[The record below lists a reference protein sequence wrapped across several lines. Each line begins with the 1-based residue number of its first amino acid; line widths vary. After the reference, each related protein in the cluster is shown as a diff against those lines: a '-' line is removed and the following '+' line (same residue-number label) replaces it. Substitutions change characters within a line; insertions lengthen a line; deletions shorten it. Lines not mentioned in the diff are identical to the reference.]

1 MFNFET
7 ALTRRA
13 GEDCARTEI
22 EQNVTRQTMVRRNEN
37 PQSHI
42 LNGAADSAQNAW
54 NTAMA
59 QMKGSMDRQTFS
71 TLLGNAELL
80 ACEDG
85 VYTVGM
91 TNGFTRDWA
100 EQRLSGTIEKIL
112 SAMADTPQKVTFVVS
127 GNWQPSNTASQT
139 VKAEASHEMPEAAQ
153 EPEPA
158 PKASVQAKPRTDSI
172 LARFTFDSFVV
183 SNNNNLAAAA
193 ARAVAVN
200 PGTAYN
206 PLFIYG
212 GVGMGKTHLLHAI
225 GNHLN
230 NSGLKVVFASSEEF
244 TSDFIRSIQN
254 RDDETFREKYRSADV
269 LLIDDIQ
276 FIIGKES
283 TQEAFFHTFNKL
295 YEMNKQIVI
304 TSDRAPKAM
313 ATLDERMRSRFEWG
327 LTVDIQP
334 ADLETRIAILSAK
347 AQRAGKQVPMDV
359 LEQIARQVTS
369 NIRELEGALNRVLA
383 VSDLCGHSLD
393 KELVRMSLTDMS
405 SPKHTTSADEII
417 ESVSDVFGVPVEK
430 VMSRDRTKD
439 VALTRQVI
447 MYLMREEA
455 NASLPAIGQAM
466 GGRDHTTVI
475 HACEKVAQLLQT
487 DNQFRTRVFRAKDMI
502 FG

>member
-1 MFNFET
+1 
-7 ALTRRA
+7 
-13 GEDCARTEI
+13 
-22 EQNVTRQTMVRRNEN
+22 MVRRNEN
-37 PQSHI
+37 PKTLI
-42 LNGAADSAQNAW
+42 LNGVADSAQTAW
-54 NTAMA
+54 KTAMT

-91 TNGFTRDWA
+91 ANGFTRDWA
-100 EQRLSGTIEKIL
+100 EQRLCAAIEKIL
-112 SAMADTPQKVTFVVS
+112 TAMAGTPQKVTFVVS
-127 GNWQPSNTASQT
+127 QNWTASHPQ
-139 VKAEASHEMPEAAQ
+139 KEMQQKAAEAEAPQ
-153 EPEPA
+153 PA
-158 PKASVQAKPRTDSI
+158 VQPAVPAKTAAPVRMSSENI
-172 LARFTFDSFVV
+172 LSRFTFDSFVV
-183 SNNNNLAAAA
+183 SNNNNLACAA
-193 ARAVAVN
+193 ARAVAET

-225 GNHLN
+225 GNRLN
-230 NSGLKVVFASSEEF
+230 GSGLNVVFASSEEF

-383 VSDLCGHSLD
+383 VSDLCGHTLD
-393 KELVRMSLTDMS
+393 RELVRMSLTDMS

-430 VMSRDRTKD
+430 VMSRDRTRD

-455 NASLPAIGQAM
+455 NVSLPQIGLAM

-475 HACEKVAQLLQT
+475 HACEKVASLLKT
-487 DNQFRTRVFRAKDMI
+487 DNSFRTQVFRAKDMI

>member
-1 MFNFET
+1 
-7 ALTRRA
+7 
-13 GEDCARTEI
+13 
-22 EQNVTRQTMVRRNEN
+22 MVRRNEN
-37 PQSHI
+37 PKTLI
-42 LNGAADSAQNAW
+42 LNGVADSAQTAW
-54 NTAMA
+54 KTAMT
-59 QMKGSMDRQTFS
+59 QMKGSMDKQTFS

-91 TNGFTRDWA
+91 ANGFTRDWA
-100 EQRLSGTIEKIL
+100 EQRLSAAIEKIL
-112 SAMADTPQKVTFVVS
+112 TAMADTPQKVTFVVS
-127 GNWQPSNTASQT
+127 QNWTASHPQKEMLQ
-139 VKAEASHEMPEAAQ
+139 KAAETEVTQSAAQ
-153 EPEPA
+153 PA
-158 PKASVQAKPRTDSI
+158 VPAKTAAPVRMSSENI
-172 LARFTFDSFVV
+172 LSRFTFDNFVV
-183 SNNNNLAAAA
+183 SNNNNLACAA
-193 ARAVAVN
+193 ARAVAET

-225 GNHLN
+225 GNRLN
-230 NSGLKVVFASSEEF
+230 GSGLNVVFASSEEF

-383 VSDLCGHSLD
+383 VSDLCGHTLD
-393 KELVRMSLTDMS
+393 RELVRMSLTDMS
-405 SPKHTTSADEII
+405 SPKHSTSADEII

-430 VMSRDRTKD
+430 VMSRDRTRD

-455 NASLPAIGQAM
+455 NVSLPQIGLAM

-475 HACEKVAQLLQT
+475 HACEKVASLLKT
-487 DNQFRTRVFRAKDMI
+487 DNSFRTQVFRAKDMI

>member
-1 MFNFET
+1 M
-7 ALTRRA
+7 
-13 GEDCARTEI
+13 TE
-22 EQNVTRQTMVRRNEN
+22 QTMVRRNEN
-37 PQSHI
+37 PQPHI
-42 LNGAADSAQNAW
+42 LNGAAASAQNTWKA
-54 NTAMA
+54 AMA

-91 TNGFTRDWA
+91 ANGFTCDWA

-112 SAMADTPQKVTFVVS
+112 SAISDSPQKVTFVVAA
-127 GNWQPSNTASQT
+127 NWQPVRTEREPAEEALQAAAPQQTA
-139 VKAEASHEMPEAAQ
+139 EPAA
-153 EPEPA
+153 A
-158 PKASVQAKPRTDSI
+158 PKASARPRSDSI

-193 ARAVAVN
+193 ARAVAET

-225 GNHLN
+225 GNRLN
-230 NSGLKVVFASSEEF
+230 GSGLNVVFASSEEF

-347 AQRAGKQVPMDV
+347 AKQAGKQVPMEV

-393 KELVRMSLTDMS
+393 RELVRMSLTDMS
-405 SPKHTTSADEII
+405 SPKHTTSTDEII
-417 ESVSDVFGVPVEK
+417 ESVSGVFGVPVEK
-430 VMSRDRTKD
+430 IMSRDRTKD

-455 NASLPAIGQAM
+455 NASLPQIGQAM

-487 DNQFRTRVFRAKDMI
+487 DNQFRSRVFRAKDMI
-502 FG
+502 FN

>member
-1 MFNFET
+1 
-7 ALTRRA
+7 
-13 GEDCARTEI
+13 
-22 EQNVTRQTMVRRNEN
+22 MVRRNEN
-37 PQSHI
+37 PKTLI
-42 LNGAADSAQNAW
+42 LNGVADSARTAW
-54 NTAMA
+54 KTAMT
-59 QMKGSMDRQTFS
+59 QMKGSMDKQTFS

-91 TNGFTRDWA
+91 ANGFTRDWA
-100 EQRLSGTIEKIL
+100 EQRLSAAIEKIL
-112 SAMADTPQKVTFVVS
+112 TAMAGTPQKVTFVVS
-127 GNWQPSNTASQT
+127 QNWTASHPQ
-139 VKAEASHEMPEAAQ
+139 KEMPQKAAEAEAPQPAAQ
-153 EPEPA
+153 PA
-158 PKASVQAKPRTDSI
+158 VPAKSAAPVRMSSENI
-172 LARFTFDSFVV
+172 LSRFTFDSFVV
-183 SNNNNLAAAA
+183 SNNNNLACAA
-193 ARAVAVN
+193 ARAVAET

-225 GNHLN
+225 GNRLN
-230 NSGLKVVFASSEEF
+230 GSGLNVVFASSEEF

-383 VSDLCGHSLD
+383 VSDLCGHTLD
-393 KELVRMSLTDMS
+393 RELVRMSLTDMS
-405 SPKHTTSADEII
+405 SPKHNTSADEII

-430 VMSRDRTKD
+430 VMSRDRTRD

-455 NASLPAIGQAM
+455 NVSLPQIGLAM

-475 HACEKVAQLLQT
+475 HACEKVASLLKT
-487 DNQFRTRVFRAKDMI
+487 DNSFRTQVFRAKDMI

>member
-1 MFNFET
+1 
-7 ALTRRA
+7 
-13 GEDCARTEI
+13 
-22 EQNVTRQTMVRRNEN
+22 MVRRNEN
-37 PQSHI
+37 PQPHI
-42 LNGAADSAQNAW
+42 LNGAAASAQNAW
-54 NTAMA
+54 KAAMA

-91 TNGFTRDWA
+91 ANGFTRDWA

-112 SAMADTPQKVTFVVS
+112 SAISDSPQKVTFVVAA
-127 GNWQPSNTASQT
+127 NWQPVRTEREPAEEAMQAAAPQQTA
-139 VKAEASHEMPEAAQ
+139 EPAA
-153 EPEPA
+153 A
-158 PKASVQAKPRTDSI
+158 PKAAARPRSDSI

-193 ARAVAVN
+193 ARAVAET

-225 GNHLN
+225 GNRLN
-230 NSGLKVVFASSEEF
+230 GSGLNVVFASSEEF

-347 AQRAGKQVPMDV
+347 AKQAGKQVPMEV

-393 KELVRMSLTDMS
+393 RELVRMSLTDMS
-405 SPKHTTSADEII
+405 SPKHTTSTDEII
-417 ESVSDVFGVPVEK
+417 ESVSGVFGVPVEK
-430 VMSRDRTKD
+430 IMSRDRTKD

-455 NASLPAIGQAM
+455 NASLPQIGQAM

-487 DNQFRTRVFRAKDMI
+487 DNQFRSRVFRAKDMI
-502 FG
+502 FN

>member
-1 MFNFET
+1 M
-7 ALTRRA
+7 
-13 GEDCARTEI
+13 TE
-22 EQNVTRQTMVRRNEN
+22 QTMVRRNEIQ
-37 PQSHI
+37 QSHI
-42 LNGAADSAQNAW
+42 LNGAAASAQNAW
-54 NTAMA
+54 KAAMA

-91 TNGFTRDWA
+91 ANGFTRDWA

-112 SAMADTPQKVTFVVS
+112 SAMSDTPQKVTFVVAA
-127 GNWQPSNTASQT
+127 NWQPARMERES
-139 VKAEASHEMPEAAQ
+139 AEEALQ
-153 EPEPA
+153 ETTMEQKTEPA
-158 PKASVQAKPRTDSI
+158 PAAKPVAKPRPESI
-172 LARFTFDSFVV
+172 LSRFTFDSFVV

-193 ARAVAVN
+193 ARAVAET

-230 NSGLKVVFASSEEF
+230 GSGLNVVFASSEEF

-347 AQRAGKQVPMDV
+347 AQRAGKQVPMEV

-405 SPKHTTSADEII
+405 SPKHTTSANEII
-417 ESVSDVFGVPVEK
+417 ESVSGVFGVPVEK
-430 VMSRDRTKD
+430 IMSRDRTKD

-455 NASLPAIGQAM
+455 NASLPQIGQAM

-475 HACEKVAQLLQT
+475 HACEKVSHLLKT
-487 DNQFRTRVFRAKDMI
+487 DNQFRSQVFRAKDMI

>member
-1 MFNFET
+1 MKKI
-7 ALTRRA
+7 L
-13 GEDCARTEI
+13 
-22 EQNVTRQTMVRRNEN
+22 TMVKRNMTHT
-37 PQSHI
+37 STI
-42 LNGAADSAQNAW
+42 LTGAAASAQKTWNA
-54 NTAMA
+54 AMA

-80 ACEDG
+80 AWENG
-85 VYTVGM
+85 VFTVGVP
-91 TNGFTRDWA
+91 NGFTRDWA
-100 EQRLSGTIEKIL
+100 DKRLRETIEKIL
-112 SAMADTPQKVTFVVS
+112 SGMNDTPQQVDFVVT
-127 GNWQPSNTASQT
+127 GTWQALRTERETAEEVQET
-139 VKAEASHEMPEAAQ
+139 PVPRPAAEMP
-153 EPEPA
+153 
-158 PKASVQAKPRTDSI
+158 ASAVRNYSDNI
-172 LARFTFDSFVV
+172 LARFTFENFVV
-183 SNNNNLAAAA
+183 SNNNNLASAA
-193 ARAVAVN
+193 ARAVAET

-225 GNHLN
+225 GNRLRG
-230 NSGLKVVFASSEEF
+230 SDKKVVFVSSEEF
-244 TSDFIRSIQN
+244 TNDFIRSIQN
-254 RDDETFREKYRSADV
+254 RDDETFREKYRTADV

-347 AQRAGKQVPMDV
+347 ASRAGKQVPMDV

-393 KELVRMSLTDMS
+393 RELVRMSLTDMT
-405 SPKHTTSADEII
+405 SPKHSTSADEII
-417 ESVSDVFGVPVEK
+417 QSVSGVFGVPVEK
-430 VMSRDRTKD
+430 VMSRDRTRE

-455 NASLPAIGQAM
+455 NVSLPQIGLAM

-475 HACEKVAQLLQT
+475 HACEKVSSLLQT
-487 DNQFRTRVFRAKDMI
+487 DNQFRSQVFRAKDMI

>member
-1 MFNFET
+1 
-7 ALTRRA
+7 
-13 GEDCARTEI
+13 
-22 EQNVTRQTMVRRNEN
+22 
-37 PQSHI
+37 
-42 LNGAADSAQNAW
+42 
-54 NTAMA
+54 MA
-59 QMKGSMDRQTFS
+59 QMKGSMDRQTFN

-91 TNGFTRDWA
+91 ANGFTRDWA
-100 EQRLSGTIEKIL
+100 EQRLSAAIEKIL
-112 SAMADTPQKVTFVVS
+112 SAMTGTPQKVTFVVS
-127 GNWQPSNTASQT
+127 GTWQPARTSNEGVEEPS
-139 VKAEASHEMPEAAQ
+139 KPEASAETKPVITSS
-153 EPEPA
+153 P
-158 PKASVQAKPRTDSI
+158 AKPLTESI

-193 ARAVAVN
+193 ARAVAAT
-200 PGTAYN
+200 PGAAYN

-225 GNHLN
+225 GNQLKG
-230 NSGLKVVFASSEEF
+230 SGMNVVFASSEEF
-244 TSDFIRSIQN
+244 TNDFIRSIQN
-254 RDDETFREKYRSADV
+254 RDDEAFREKYRSADV

-334 ADLETRIAILSAK
+334 ADLETRIAILSTK
-347 AQRAGKQVPMDV
+347 ARQAGRQVPDDV
-359 LEQIARQVTS
+359 IEQIARQVTS
-369 NIRELEGALNRVLA
+369 NVRELEGALNRVLA
-383 VSDLCGHSLD
+383 VSDLCGHELD
-393 KELVRMSLTDMS
+393 RELVRMSLTDMS

-430 VMSRDRTKD
+430 VMSRDRTRD

-455 NASLPAIGQAM
+455 NVSLPQIGLAM
-466 GGRDHTTVI
+466 GGRDHTTVL
-475 HACEKVAQLLQT
+475 HACERVSSLLQT
-487 DNQFRTRVFRAKDMI
+487 DNQFRSRVFRAKDMI

>member
-1 MFNFET
+1 
-7 ALTRRA
+7 
-13 GEDCARTEI
+13 
-22 EQNVTRQTMVRRNEN
+22 MVRRNEN
-37 PQSHI
+37 PKTLI
-42 LNGAADSAQNAW
+42 LNGVADSAQSAW
-54 NTAMA
+54 KTAMT
-59 QMKGSMDRQTFS
+59 QMKGNMDRQTFS

-91 TNGFTRDWA
+91 ANGFTRDWA
-100 EQRLSGTIEKIL
+100 EQRLSAAIEKIL
-112 SAMADTPQKVTFVVS
+112 TAMADAPQKVTFVVTQ
-127 GNWQPSNTASQT
+127 NWIADHPAQE
-139 VKAEASHEMPEAAQ
+139 KAEAAAAPAVPQPAAQ
-153 EPEPA
+153 PA
-158 PKASVQAKPRTDSI
+158 APVKTPAAVRMPNENI
-172 LARFTFDSFVV
+172 LSRFTFDSFVV
-183 SNNNNLAAAA
+183 SNNNNLACAA
-193 ARAVAVN
+193 ARAVAET

-225 GNHLN
+225 GNRLN
-230 NSGLKVVFASSEEF
+230 GSGLNVVFASSEEF

-347 AQRAGKQVPMDV
+347 AQRAGKQVPMEV

-383 VSDLCGHSLD
+383 VSDLCGHTLD
-393 KELVRMSLTDMS
+393 RELVRMSLTDMS
-405 SPKHTTSADEII
+405 SPKHTTSTDEII
-417 ESVSDVFGVPVEK
+417 ESVSGVFGVPVEK
-430 VMSRDRTKD
+430 VMSRDRTRD

-455 NASLPAIGQAM
+455 NVSLPQIGMAM
-466 GGRDHTTVI
+466 GGRDHTTVM
-475 HACEKVAQLLQT
+475 HACEKVASLLQT
-487 DNQFRTRVFRAKDMI
+487 DNSFRSQVFRAKDLI

>member
-1 MFNFET
+1 
-7 ALTRRA
+7 
-13 GEDCARTEI
+13 
-22 EQNVTRQTMVRRNEN
+22 
-37 PQSHI
+37 
-42 LNGAADSAQNAW
+42 
-54 NTAMA
+54 MA
-59 QMKGSMDRQTFS
+59 QMKGSMDRQTFN

-91 TNGFTRDWA
+91 ANGFTRDWA
-100 EQRLSGTIEKIL
+100 EQRLSASIEKIL
-112 SAMADTPQKVTFVVS
+112 SAMTGTPQKVTFVVS
-127 GNWQPSNTASQT
+127 GTWQPARTSNEGVEEPS
-139 VKAEASHEMPEAAQ
+139 KPEASAETKPVITSS
-153 EPEPA
+153 P
-158 PKASVQAKPRTDSI
+158 AKPRTESI

-193 ARAVAVN
+193 ARAVAAT
-200 PGTAYN
+200 PGAAYN

-225 GNHLN
+225 GNQLKG
-230 NSGLKVVFASSEEF
+230 SGMNVVFASSEEF
-244 TSDFIRSIQN
+244 TNDFIRSIQN
-254 RDDETFREKYRSADV
+254 RDDEAFREKYRSADV

-334 ADLETRIAILSAK
+334 ADLETRIAILSTK
-347 AQRAGKQVPMDV
+347 ARQAGRQVPDDV
-359 LEQIARQVTS
+359 IEQIARQVTS
-369 NIRELEGALNRVLA
+369 NVRELEGALNRVLA
-383 VSDLCGHSLD
+383 VSDLCGHELD
-393 KELVRMSLTDMS
+393 RELVRMSLTDMS

-430 VMSRDRTKD
+430 VMSRDRTRD

-455 NASLPAIGQAM
+455 NVSLPQIGLAM
-466 GGRDHTTVI
+466 GGRDHTTVL
-475 HACEKVAQLLQT
+475 HACERVSSLLQT
-487 DNQFRTRVFRAKDMI
+487 DNQFRSRVFRAKDMI

>member
-1 MFNFET
+1 MT
-7 ALTRRA
+7 
-13 GEDCARTEI
+13 
-22 EQNVTRQTMVRRNEN
+22 
-37 PQSHI
+37 
-42 LNGAADSAQNAW
+42 
-54 NTAMA
+54 

-91 TNGFTRDWA
+91 ANGFTRDWA

-112 SAMADTPQKVTFVVS
+112 SAMADEPQKVTFVVAA
-127 GNWQPSNTASQT
+127 NWQPARTERDHVEEAPLAST
-139 VKAEASHEMPEAAQ
+139 VQSRTDAEPASAPAA
-153 EPEPA
+153 PAAPAA
-158 PKASVQAKPRTDSI
+158 PKAAVKRGSESI
-172 LARFTFDSFVV
+172 LSRFTFDSFVV

-193 ARAVAVN
+193 ARAVAET

-230 NSGLKVVFASSEEF
+230 GSGLNVVFASSEEF

-393 KELVRMSLTDMS
+393 RELVRMSLTDMS
-405 SPKHTTSADEII
+405 SPKHNTSANEII
-417 ESVSDVFGVPVEK
+417 ESVSGVFGVPVEK
-430 VMSRDRTKD
+430 IMSRDRTKN

-455 NASLPAIGQAM
+455 NVSLPQIGLAM

-487 DNQFRTRVFRAKDMI
+487 DNQFRSQVFRAKDMI
-502 FG
+502 FN

>member
-1 MFNFET
+1 
-7 ALTRRA
+7 
-13 GEDCARTEI
+13 
-22 EQNVTRQTMVRRNEN
+22 MVRRNET
-37 PQSHI
+37 QTTKI
-42 LNGAADSAQNAW
+42 LTGAAASAQNTWKA
-54 NTAMA
+54 TMA

-80 ACEDG
+80 ACENG
-85 VYTVGM
+85 VYTIGM
-91 TNGFTRDWA
+91 ANGFTRDWA
-100 EQRLSGTIEKIL
+100 EQRLKETIEKIL
-112 SAMADTPQKVTFVVS
+112 SGMQNAPAKVDFVVS
-127 GNWQPSNTASQT
+127 GTWQPSPMERE
-139 VKAEASHEMPEAAQ
+139 KEEEAPSAVT
-153 EPEPA
+153 A
-158 PKASVQAKPRTDSI
+158 PKAAEPPAPVSQKSTDNI
-172 LARFTFDSFVV
+172 LARFTFDNFVV
-183 SNNNNLAAAA
+183 SNNNDLASAA
-193 ARAVAVN
+193 ARAVAEN
-200 PGTAYN
+200 PGKAYN

-225 GNHLN
+225 GNRLKDSDLN
-230 NSGLKVVFASSEEF
+230 VVFTSSEEF

-254 RDDETFREKYRSADV
+254 RDDETFREKYRTADV

-313 ATLDERMRSRFEWG
+313 AALDERMRSRFEWG

-347 AQRAGKQVPMDV
+347 IRQAGRQVPMDV

-383 VSDLCGHSLD
+383 ISDLCGHTLD
-393 KELVRMSLTDMS
+393 RELVRMSLTDMS
-405 SPKHTTSADEII
+405 SPKHSTSADEII
-417 ESVSDVFGVPVEK
+417 ESVSSVFGVPVEK

-455 NASLPAIGQAM
+455 NVSLPQIGLAM

-475 HACEKVAQLLQT
+475 HACEKVSSLLQT
-487 DNQFRTRVFRAKDMI
+487 DNQFRSRVFRAKDMI
-502 FG
+502 FS

>member
-1 MFNFET
+1 M
-7 ALTRRA
+7 RRA
-13 GEDCARTEI
+13 GETCARTEI
-22 EQNVTRQTMVRRNEN
+22 EQNVTIQTMVRRNEN

-54 NTAMA
+54 KAAMA

-91 TNGFTRDWA
+91 SNGFTRDWA

-127 GNWQPSNTASQT
+127 GNWQPSGTAT
-139 VKAEASHEMPEAAQ
+139 KTEKAEASLQMPEAAQ

-158 PKASVQAKPRTDSI
+158 PKAAAAKPHTDSI
-172 LARFTFDSFVV
+172 LARFTFDNFVV

-193 ARAVAVN
+193 ARAVAAN

-225 GNHLN
+225 GNYLN
-230 NSGLKVVFASSEEF
+230 GSGMKVVFASSEEF

-347 AQRAGKQVPMDV
+347 AQRAGKQVSMDV

>member
-1 MFNFET
+1 V
-7 ALTRRA
+7 
-13 GEDCARTEI
+13 TE
-22 EQNVTRQTMVRRNEN
+22 QTMVRRNEIQ
-37 PQSHI
+37 QSHI
-42 LNGAADSAQNAW
+42 LNGAAASAQNAW
-54 NTAMA
+54 KAAMA

-91 TNGFTRDWA
+91 ANGFTRDWA

-112 SAMADTPQKVTFVVS
+112 SAMSDTPQKVTFVVAA
-127 GNWQPSNTASQT
+127 NWQPARMERDSAEDALQT
-139 VKAEASHEMPEAAQ
+139 VTSEQKT
-153 EPEPA
+153 EPA
-158 PKASVQAKPRTDSI
+158 PAAKPVAKPRPESI
-172 LARFTFDSFVV
+172 LSRFTFDSFVV

-193 ARAVAVN
+193 ARAVAET

-230 NSGLKVVFASSEEF
+230 GSGLNVVFASSEEF

-347 AQRAGKQVPMDV
+347 AQRAGKQVPMEV

-405 SPKHTTSADEII
+405 SPKHTTSANEII
-417 ESVSDVFGVPVEK
+417 ESVSGVFGVPVEK
-430 VMSRDRTKD
+430 IMSRDRTKD

-455 NASLPAIGQAM
+455 NASLPQIGQAM

-475 HACEKVAQLLQT
+475 HACEKVSHLLKT
-487 DNQFRTRVFRAKDMI
+487 DNQFRSQVFRAKDMI

>member
-1 MFNFET
+1 
-7 ALTRRA
+7 
-13 GEDCARTEI
+13 
-22 EQNVTRQTMVRRNEN
+22 MVRKKDTSTTN
-37 PQSHI
+37 I
-42 LNGAADSAQNAW
+42 LPGVAASAQKAW
-54 NTAMA
+54 KATIA
-59 QMKGSMDRQTFS
+59 QMKGSMDRQTFN
-71 TLLGNAELL
+71 TLLGSAELL

-100 EQRLSGTIEKIL
+100 EQRLSETIEKVL
-112 SAMADTPQKVTFVVS
+112 SGMADGPQKVAFVVT
-127 GNWQPSNTASQT
+127 GTWQPSRIEKETPAEVSPAGNVPAAAEVSASA
-139 VKAEASHEMPEAAQ
+139 VRPSA
-153 EPEPA
+153 
-158 PKASVQAKPRTDSI
+158 DNI
-172 LARFTFDSFVV
+172 LARFTFDNFVV
-183 SNNNNLAAAA
+183 SNNNNLASAA
-193 ARAVAVN
+193 ARAVSETPN
-200 PGTAYN
+200 GAYN

-225 GNHLN
+225 GNRLKG
-230 NSGLKVVFASSEEF
+230 SELKVVFASSEEF

-254 RDDETFREKYRSADV
+254 RDDETFRMKYRTADV

-304 TSDRAPKAM
+304 TSDRPPKAM

-327 LTVDIQP
+327 LAVDIQP

-347 AQRAGKQVPMDV
+347 VQRSGRQVPMEV

-383 VSDLCGHSLD
+383 VSDLCGHTLD
-393 KELVRMSLTDMS
+393 KELVRMSLADMS
-405 SPKHTTSADEII
+405 TPKHNTSADEII

-455 NASLPAIGQAM
+455 NVSLPQIGLAM

-475 HACEKVAQLLQT
+475 HACEKVSTLLRT
-487 DNQFRTRVFRAKDMI
+487 DNQFRSRVFRAKDMI
-502 FG
+502 FS

>member
-1 MFNFET
+1 MFAPDREN
-7 ALTRRA
+7 
-13 GEDCARTEI
+13 
-22 EQNVTRQTMVRRNEN
+22 EQNVTELTMVKRNEN
-37 PQSHI
+37 PQAHI
-42 LNGAADSAQNAW
+42 LNGVADPARNAW
-54 NTAMA
+54 TTAVA

-80 ACEDG
+80 ACENG
-85 VYTVGM
+85 VFTVGM
-91 TNGFTRDWA
+91 SNGFTRDWA

-112 SAMADTPQKVTFVVS
+112 SAMAEGPQKVTFVVTQ
-127 GNWQPSNTASQT
+127 NWQSSHQEKNTAEETPNLTFQ
-139 VKAEASHEMPEAAQ
+139 KPEAEAAA
-153 EPEPA
+153 PA
-158 PKASVQAKPRTDSI
+158 PAVVRQVWHSNI
-172 LARFTFDSFVV
+172 LARFTFDNFVV
-183 SNNNNLAAAA
+183 SNNNNLACAA
-193 ARAVAVN
+193 ARAVAET

-225 GNHLN
+225 GNRLN
-230 NSGLKVVFASSEEF
+230 GSGMNVVFVSSEEF
-244 TSDFIRSIQN
+244 TTDFIRSIQN
-254 RDDETFREKYRSADV
+254 RDDETFREKYRTADV

-393 KELVRMSLTDMS
+393 RELVRMSLTDMS
-405 SPKHTTSADEII
+405 SP
-417 ESVSDVFGVPVEK
+417 
-430 VMSRDRTKD
+430 
-439 VALTRQVI
+439 
-447 MYLMREEA
+447 
-455 NASLPAIGQAM
+455 
-466 GGRDHTTVI
+466 
-475 HACEKVAQLLQT
+475 
-487 DNQFRTRVFRAKDMI
+487 
-502 FG
+502 

>member
-1 MFNFET
+1 
-7 ALTRRA
+7 
-13 GEDCARTEI
+13 
-22 EQNVTRQTMVRRNEN
+22 MVRRNEN
-37 PQSHI
+37 PKTLI
-42 LNGAADSAQNAW
+42 LNGVADSAQTAW
-54 NTAMA
+54 KTAMT

-91 TNGFTRDWA
+91 ANGFTRDWA
-100 EQRLSGTIEKIL
+100 EQRLSAAIEKIL
-112 SAMADTPQKVTFVVS
+112 TAMAGTPQKVTFVVS
-127 GNWQPSNTASQT
+127 QNWTASHPQ
-139 VKAEASHEMPEAAQ
+139 KEMQQKAAEAEAPQ
-153 EPEPA
+153 PA
-158 PKASVQAKPRTDSI
+158 VQPAVPAKTAAPVRMSSENI
-172 LARFTFDSFVV
+172 LSRFTFDSFVV
-183 SNNNNLAAAA
+183 SNNNNLACAA
-193 ARAVAVN
+193 ARAVAET

-225 GNHLN
+225 GNRLN
-230 NSGLKVVFASSEEF
+230 GSGLNVVFASSEEF

-383 VSDLCGHSLD
+383 VSDLCGHTLD
-393 KELVRMSLTDMS
+393 RELVRMSLTDMS
-405 SPKHTTSADEII
+405 SPKHNTSADEII

-430 VMSRDRTKD
+430 VMSRDRTRD

-455 NASLPAIGQAM
+455 NVSLPQIGLAM

-475 HACEKVAQLLQT
+475 HACEKVASMLKT
-487 DNQFRTRVFRAKDMI
+487 DNSFRTQVFRAKDMI

>member
-1 MFNFET
+1 MGGLC
-7 ALTRRA
+7 ASRA
-13 GEDCARTEI
+13 ENKE
-22 EQNVTRQTMVRRNEN
+22 NVKLLTMVRRNETQTTN
-37 PQSHI
+37 I
-42 LNGAADSAQNAW
+42 LPGVAASAQKAW
-54 NTAMA
+54 KATMS
-59 QMKGSMDRQTFS
+59 QMKGSMDRQTFN
-71 TLLGNAELL
+71 TLLGSAELL

-85 VYTVGM
+85 VYTIGM
-91 TNGFTRDWA
+91 ANGFTRDWA
-100 EQRLSGTIEKIL
+100 EQRLSETIEKIL
-112 SAMADTPQKVTFVVS
+112 SGMADGPQKVAFVVT
-127 GNWQPSNTASQT
+127 GTWQPPQI
-139 VKAEASHEMPEAAQ
+139 VKEPAAEAAAPAGNVPTEAAK
-153 EPEPA
+153 PA
-158 PKASVQAKPRTDSI
+158 PAVRASADNI
-172 LARFTFDSFVV
+172 LARFTFDNFVV
-183 SNNNNLAAAA
+183 SNNNNLASAA
-193 ARAVAVN
+193 ARAVSET
-200 PGTAYN
+200 PGGAYN

-225 GNHLN
+225 GNRLKD
-230 NSGLKVVFASSEEF
+230 SDLKVVFASSEEF
-244 TSDFIRSIQN
+244 TNDFIRSIQN
-254 RDDETFREKYRSADV
+254 RDDEAFRLKYRTADV

-304 TSDRAPKAM
+304 TSDRPPKAM

-347 AQRAGKQVPMDV
+347 VQRSGRQVPMEV

-405 SPKHTTSADEII
+405 SPKHSTSADEII

-455 NASLPAIGQAM
+455 NVSLPQIGLAM

-475 HACEKVAQLLQT
+475 HACEKVSSLLQT
-487 DNQFRTRVFRAKDMI
+487 DNQFRSRVFRAKDMI

>member
-1 MFNFET
+1 M
-7 ALTRRA
+7 
-13 GEDCARTEI
+13 TE
-22 EQNVTRQTMVRRNEN
+22 QTMVRRNETQ
-37 PQSHI
+37 QSHI
-42 LNGAADSAQNAW
+42 LNGAAASAQNAW
-54 NTAMA
+54 KAAMA

-91 TNGFTRDWA
+91 ANGFTRDWA

-112 SAMADTPQKVTFVVS
+112 SAMSDTPQKVTFVVAS
-127 GNWQPSNTASQT
+127 NWQPARTERDSAEEALQSTAS
-139 VKAEASHEMPEAAQ
+139 AEHSEPVIASQP
-153 EPEPA
+153 
-158 PKASVQAKPRTDSI
+158 VVKPRPESI
-172 LARFTFDSFVV
+172 LSRFTFDSFVV

-193 ARAVAVN
+193 ARAVAET

-230 NSGLKVVFASSEEF
+230 GSGLNVVFASSEEF

-254 RDDETFREKYRSADV
+254 RDDETFREKYRTADV

-383 VSDLCGHSLD
+383 VSDLCGHTLD

-405 SPKHTTSADEII
+405 SPKHTTSANEII
-417 ESVSDVFGVPVEK
+417 ESVSGVFGVPVEK
-430 VMSRDRTKD
+430 IMSRDRTKD

-455 NASLPAIGQAM
+455 NASLPQIGQAM

-475 HACEKVAQLLQT
+475 HACEKVSHLLKT
-487 DNQFRTRVFRAKDMI
+487 DNQFRSQVFRAKDMI

>member
-1 MFNFET
+1 
-7 ALTRRA
+7 
-13 GEDCARTEI
+13 
-22 EQNVTRQTMVRRNEN
+22 MVRRNEN

-42 LNGAADSAQNAW
+42 LNGAAASAQNMWKA
-54 NTAMA
+54 AMA
-59 QMKGSMDRQTFS
+59 QMKGSIDRQTFN
-71 TLLGNAELL
+71 TLLGSAELL
-80 ACEDG
+80 ACENG
-85 VYTVGM
+85 VFTVGVAS
-91 TNGFTRDWA
+91 GFTRDWA
-100 EQRLSGTIEKIL
+100 VQRLSSTIEKTL
-112 SAMADTPQKVTFVVS
+112 SAIAGEPQQVTFVVS
-127 GNWQPSNTASQT
+127 QNWQASQSEKIT
-139 VKAEASHEMPEAAQ
+139 REETPSIPQTAAA
-153 EPEPA
+153 EPA
-158 PKASVQAKPRTDSI
+158 KPAVSVRKSSDSI
-172 LARFTFDSFVV
+172 LARFTFDNFVV
-183 SNNNNLAAAA
+183 SNNNNLACAA
-193 ARAVAVN
+193 ARAVAET

-225 GNHLN
+225 GNRLN
-230 NSGLKVVFASSEEF
+230 GSGLNVVFTSSEEF
-244 TSDFIRSIQN
+244 TNDFIRSIQN
-254 RDDETFREKYRSADV
+254 REDEAFRDKYRSADV

-347 AQRAGKQVPMDV
+347 AQLAGKQVPMDV

-393 KELVRMSLTDMS
+393 RELVRMSLTDMS

-430 VMSRDRTKD
+430 IMSRDRTRD

-455 NASLPAIGQAM
+455 NVSLPQIGQAM

-475 HACEKVAQLLQT
+475 HACEKVASLLRT
-487 DNQFRTRVFRAKDMI
+487 DNNFRTQVFRAKDLI

>member
-1 MFNFET
+1 M
-7 ALTRRA
+7 
-13 GEDCARTEI
+13 TE
-22 EQNVTRQTMVRRNEN
+22 QTMVRRNEIQ
-37 PQSHI
+37 QSHI
-42 LNGAADSAQNAW
+42 LNGVAASAQNAW
-54 NTAMA
+54 KAAMA

-91 TNGFTRDWA
+91 ANGFTRDWA

-112 SAMADTPQKVTFVVS
+112 SAMSDTPQKVTFVVAA
-127 GNWQPSNTASQT
+127 NWQPARMERDSAEEALQEATMEQ
-139 VKAEASHEMPEAAQ
+139 KA
-153 EPEPA
+153 EPA
-158 PKASVQAKPRTDSI
+158 PAPKPVSKPRAESI
-172 LARFTFDSFVV
+172 LSRFTFDSFVV

-193 ARAVAVN
+193 ARAVAET

-230 NSGLKVVFASSEEF
+230 GSGLNVVFASSEEF

-347 AQRAGKQVPMDV
+347 AQRSGKQVPMEV

-405 SPKHTTSADEII
+405 SPKHNTSANEII
-417 ESVSDVFGVPVEK
+417 ESVSGVFGVPVEK
-430 VMSRDRTKD
+430 IMSRDRTKD

-455 NASLPAIGQAM
+455 NASLPQIGQAM

-475 HACEKVAQLLQT
+475 HACEKVSHLLKT
-487 DNQFRTRVFRAKDMI
+487 DNQFRSQVFRAKDMI

>member
-1 MFNFET
+1 M
-7 ALTRRA
+7 
-13 GEDCARTEI
+13 TE
-22 EQNVTRQTMVRRNEN
+22 QTMVRRNEN
-37 PQSHI
+37 PQPHI
-42 LNGAADSAQNAW
+42 LNGAAASAQNAW
-54 NTAMA
+54 KAAMA

-91 TNGFTRDWA
+91 ANGFTRDWA

-112 SAMADTPQKVTFVVS
+112 SAISDSPQKVTFVVAA
-127 GNWQPSNTASQT
+127 NWQPVRTEREPAEEALQTAAPQQT
-139 VKAEASHEMPEAAQ
+139 AEPAA
-153 EPEPA
+153 A
-158 PKASVQAKPRTDSI
+158 PKAAARPRSDSI

-193 ARAVAVN
+193 ARAVAET

-225 GNHLN
+225 GNRLN
-230 NSGLKVVFASSEEF
+230 GSGLNVVFASSEEF

-347 AQRAGKQVPMDV
+347 AKQAGKQVPMEV

-393 KELVRMSLTDMS
+393 RELVRMSLTDMS
-405 SPKHTTSADEII
+405 SPKHTTSTDEII
-417 ESVSDVFGVPVEK
+417 ESVSGVFGVPVEK
-430 VMSRDRTKD
+430 IMSRDRTKD

-455 NASLPAIGQAM
+455 NASLPQIGQAM

-487 DNQFRTRVFRAKDMI
+487 DNQFRSRVFRAKDMI
-502 FG
+502 FN

>member
-1 MFNFET
+1 
-7 ALTRRA
+7 
-13 GEDCARTEI
+13 
-22 EQNVTRQTMVRRNEN
+22 MVRRNEN
-37 PQSHI
+37 PKTLI
-42 LNGAADSAQNAW
+42 LNGVADSAQTAW
-54 NTAMA
+54 KTAMT

-91 TNGFTRDWA
+91 ANGFTRDWA
-100 EQRLSGTIEKIL
+100 EQRLSAAIEKIL
-112 SAMADTPQKVTFVVS
+112 TAMAGTPQKVTFVVS
-127 GNWQPSNTASQT
+127 QNWTASHPQ
-139 VKAEASHEMPEAAQ
+139 KEMQQKAAEAEAPQ
-153 EPEPA
+153 PA
-158 PKASVQAKPRTDSI
+158 VQPAVPAKTAAPVRMSSENI
-172 LARFTFDSFVV
+172 LSRFTFDSFVV
-183 SNNNNLAAAA
+183 SNNNNLACAA
-193 ARAVAVN
+193 ARAVAET

-225 GNHLN
+225 GNRLN
-230 NSGLKVVFASSEEF
+230 GSGLNVVFASSEEF

-383 VSDLCGHSLD
+383 VSDLCGHTLD
-393 KELVRMSLTDMS
+393 RELVRMSLTDMS
-405 SPKHTTSADEII
+405 SPKHNTSADEII

-430 VMSRDRTKD
+430 VMSRDRTRD

-455 NASLPAIGQAM
+455 NVSLPQIGLAM

-475 HACEKVAQLLQT
+475 HACEKVASLLKT
-487 DNQFRTRVFRAKDMI
+487 DNSFRTQVFRAKDMI

>member
-1 MFNFET
+1 
-7 ALTRRA
+7 
-13 GEDCARTEI
+13 
-22 EQNVTRQTMVRRNEN
+22 MVRRNEN
-37 PQSHI
+37 PQPHI
-42 LNGAADSAQNAW
+42 LNGAAASAQNAW
-54 NTAMA
+54 KAAMA

-91 TNGFTRDWA
+91 ANGFTRDWA

-112 SAMADTPQKVTFVVS
+112 SAISDSPQKVTFVVAA
-127 GNWQPSNTASQT
+127 NWQPVRTEREPAEEALQTAAPQQT
-139 VKAEASHEMPEAAQ
+139 AEPAA
-153 EPEPA
+153 A
-158 PKASVQAKPRTDSI
+158 PKAAARPRSDSI

-193 ARAVAVN
+193 ARAVAET

-225 GNHLN
+225 GNRLN
-230 NSGLKVVFASSEEF
+230 GSGLNVVFASSEEF

-347 AQRAGKQVPMDV
+347 AKQAGKQVPMEV

-393 KELVRMSLTDMS
+393 RELVRMSLTDMS
-405 SPKHTTSADEII
+405 SPKHTTSTDEII
-417 ESVSDVFGVPVEK
+417 ESVSGVFGVPVEK
-430 VMSRDRTKD
+430 IMSRDRTKD

-455 NASLPAIGQAM
+455 NASLPQIGQAM

-487 DNQFRTRVFRAKDMI
+487 DNQFRSRVFRAKDMI
-502 FG
+502 FN

>member
-1 MFNFET
+1 
-7 ALTRRA
+7 
-13 GEDCARTEI
+13 
-22 EQNVTRQTMVRRNEN
+22 MVRRNEN
-37 PQSHI
+37 PKTLI
-42 LNGAADSAQNAW
+42 LNGVADSARTAW
-54 NTAMA
+54 KTAMT
-59 QMKGSMDRQTFS
+59 QMKGSMDKQTFS

-85 VYTVGM
+85 VYTIGM
-91 TNGFTRDWA
+91 ANGFTRDWA
-100 EQRLSGTIEKIL
+100 EQRLSAAIEKIL
-112 SAMADTPQKVTFVVS
+112 TAMADTPQKVTFVVS
-127 GNWQPSNTASQT
+127 QSWTASHPQKET
-139 VKAEASHEMPEAAQ
+139 PQKAAEADVPQPAAQ
-153 EPEPA
+153 PAVPEKTAA
-158 PKASVQAKPRTDSI
+158 PVRVSSENI
-172 LARFTFDSFVV
+172 LSRFTFDSFVV
-183 SNNNNLAAAA
+183 SNNNNLACAA
-193 ARAVAVN
+193 ARAVAET

-225 GNHLN
+225 GNRLKG
-230 NSGLKVVFASSEEF
+230 SGLNTVFASSEEF

-383 VSDLCGHSLD
+383 VSDLCGHTLD
-393 KELVRMSLTDMS
+393 RELVRMSLTDMS

-417 ESVSDVFGVPVEK
+417 ESVSGVFGVPVEK
-430 VMSRDRTKD
+430 VMSRDRTRD

-455 NASLPAIGQAM
+455 NVSLPQIGLAM

-475 HACEKVAQLLQT
+475 HACEKVASLLKT
-487 DNQFRTRVFRAKDMI
+487 DNSFRTQVFRAKDMI

>member
-1 MFNFET
+1 
-7 ALTRRA
+7 
-13 GEDCARTEI
+13 
-22 EQNVTRQTMVRRNEN
+22 MVRRNEN
-37 PQSHI
+37 PKTLI
-42 LNGAADSAQNAW
+42 LNGVADSAQTAW
-54 NTAMA
+54 KTAMT

-91 TNGFTRDWA
+91 ANGFTRDWA
-100 EQRLSGTIEKIL
+100 EQRLSAAIEKIL
-112 SAMADTPQKVTFVVS
+112 TAMADTPQKVTFVVS
-127 GNWQPSNTASQT
+127 QNWTASHPQKE
-139 VKAEASHEMPEAAQ
+139 VPQKAAEAETPQPAAQ
-153 EPEPA
+153 PA
-158 PKASVQAKPRTDSI
+158 VPAKTAAPVRMSSENI
-172 LARFTFDSFVV
+172 LSRFTFDSFVV
-183 SNNNNLAAAA
+183 SNNNNLACAA
-193 ARAVAVN
+193 ARAVAET

-225 GNHLN
+225 GNRLN
-230 NSGLKVVFASSEEF
+230 GSGLNVVFASSEEF

-383 VSDLCGHSLD
+383 VSDLCGHTLD
-393 KELVRMSLTDMS
+393 RELVRMSLTDMS
-405 SPKHTTSADEII
+405 SPKHNTSADEII

-430 VMSRDRTKD
+430 VMSRDRTRD

-455 NASLPAIGQAM
+455 NVSLPQIGLAM

-475 HACEKVAQLLQT
+475 HACEKVASLLKT
-487 DNQFRTRVFRAKDMI
+487 DNSFRTQVFRAKDMI

>member
-1 MFNFET
+1 
-7 ALTRRA
+7 
-13 GEDCARTEI
+13 
-22 EQNVTRQTMVRRNEN
+22 
-37 PQSHI
+37 
-42 LNGAADSAQNAW
+42 
-54 NTAMA
+54 MA

-71 TLLGNAELL
+71 TLLGSAELL

-91 TNGFTRDWA
+91 ANGFTRDWA

-112 SAMADTPQKVTFVVS
+112 SGMAGAPQKVAFVVS
-127 GNWQPSNTASQT
+127 GAWLQPDRESRESAADAVDPVTP
-139 VKAEASHEMPEAAQ
+139 AEAGAERKTEAAR
-153 EPEPA
+153 
-158 PKASVQAKPRTDSI
+158 PRVSNI
-172 LARFTFDSFVV
+172 LARFTFDNFVV
-183 SNNNNLAAAA
+183 SNNNNLASAA
-193 ARAVAVN
+193 ARAVSET

-225 GNHLN
+225 GNRLKD
-230 NSGLKVVFASSEEF
+230 SDMKVVFASSEEF
-244 TSDFIRSIQN
+244 TNDFIRSIQN
-254 RDDETFREKYRSADV
+254 RDDEAFREKYRSADV

-304 TSDRAPKAM
+304 TSDRSPRSM

-347 AQRAGKQVPMDV
+347 AKQSGKNVPMDV

-383 VSDLCGHSLD
+383 VSDLCGHTLD

-405 SPKHTTSADEII
+405 TPKRNMSADEII

-455 NASLPAIGQAM
+455 NVSLPQIGLAM

-475 HACEKVAQLLQT
+475 HACEKVSSLLQK
-487 DNQFRTRVFRAKDMI
+487 DHQFRSQVFRAKDMI

>member
-1 MFNFET
+1 MSP
-7 ALTRRA
+7 A
-13 GEDCARTEI
+13 GNEL
-22 EQNVTRQTMVRRNEN
+22 NVKLLTMVRRNDTQTTN
-37 PQSHI
+37 I
-42 LNGAADSAQNAW
+42 LPGVAASAQKAW
-54 NTAMA
+54 KATMA
-59 QMKGSMDRQTFS
+59 QMKGSMDRQTFN

-91 TNGFTRDWA
+91 ANGFTRDWA
-100 EQRLSGTIEKIL
+100 EQRLSETIEKIL
-112 SAMADTPQKVTFVVS
+112 TGMADGPQKVAFVVS
-127 GNWQPSNTASQT
+127 GTWQPSRI
-139 VKAEASHEMPEAAQ
+139 
-153 EPEPA
+153 EPETREVVSPSANVPQAAAAPA
-158 PKASVQAKPRTDSI
+158 PAVRPAADNI
-172 LARFTFDSFVV
+172 LARFTFDNFVV
-183 SNNNNLAAAA
+183 SNNNNLASAA
-193 ARAVAVN
+193 ARAVSET
-200 PGTAYN
+200 PGSAYN

-225 GNHLN
+225 GNRLKG
-230 NSGLKVVFASSEEF
+230 SELKVVFVSSEEF
-244 TSDFIRSIQN
+244 TNDFIRSIQN
-254 RDDETFREKYRSADV
+254 RDDETFRTKYRTADV

-304 TSDRAPKAM
+304 TSDRPPRAM
-313 ATLDERMRSRFEWG
+313 AALDERMRSRFEWG

-347 AQRAGKQVPMDV
+347 VQRSGRQVPMEV

-383 VSDLCGHSLD
+383 VSDLCGHTLD

-405 SPKHTTSADEII
+405 SPKRSTSADEII
-417 ESVSDVFGVPVEK
+417 ESVSGVFGVPVEK

-455 NASLPAIGQAM
+455 NVSLPQIGLAM

-475 HACEKVAQLLQT
+475 HACEKVSSLLQT
-487 DNQFRTRVFRAKDMI
+487 DNQFRSRVFRAKDMI
-502 FG
+502 FS

>member
-1 MFNFET
+1 
-7 ALTRRA
+7 
-13 GEDCARTEI
+13 
-22 EQNVTRQTMVRRNEN
+22 MVRRNEN
-37 PQSHI
+37 PSI
-42 LNGAADSAQNAW
+42 KVLNGVAVPARNAW
-54 NTAMA
+54 KAAMA
-59 QMKGSMDRQTFS
+59 QMQGSMDRQTYNA
-71 TLLGNAELL
+71 LLGSAELL
-80 ACEDG
+80 AFEDG
-85 VYTVGM
+85 VFTVGVV
-91 TNGFTRDWA
+91 NGFTRDWA
-100 EQRLSGTIEKIL
+100 DQRLRGNIEKIL
-112 SAMADTPQKVTFVVS
+112 SGIMGEPAQVSFVVS
-127 GNWQPSNTASQT
+127 GTWQPASS
-139 VKAEASHEMPEAAQ
+139 AEEIAESEPLPAAA
-153 EPEPA
+153 PA
-158 PKASVQAKPRTDSI
+158 PAAPRTSQPGSNI
-172 LARFTFDSFVV
+172 LARFTFDNFVV
-183 SNNNNLAAAA
+183 SGNNNLACAA
-193 ARAVAVN
+193 ARAVAET

-225 GNHLN
+225 GNRLQG
-230 NSGLKVVFASSEEF
+230 SGLNVVFASSEEF
-244 TSDFIRSIQN
+244 TNDFIRSIQSK
-254 RDDETFREKYRSADV
+254 DDETFRDKYRSADV

-347 AQRAGKQVPMDV
+347 AQRMGRDIPMDV

-369 NIRELEGALNRVLA
+369 NIRELEGALNRVVA
-383 VSDLCGHSLD
+383 VSDLCGQSMD
-393 KELVRMSLTDMS
+393 RELVRMSLSDMS
-405 SPKHTTSADEII
+405 SPKHTTSAEEII
-417 ESVSDVFGVPVEK
+417 ESVSDVFGIPVEK

-455 NASLPAIGQAM
+455 NASLPQIGQVM
-466 GGRDHTTVI
+466 GGRDHTTVM
-475 HACEKVAQLLQT
+475 HACERVSSLLET
-487 DNQFRTRVFRAKDMI
+487 DREFRSQVFQAKDKI

>member
-1 MFNFET
+1 
-7 ALTRRA
+7 
-13 GEDCARTEI
+13 
-22 EQNVTRQTMVRRNEN
+22 MVRRNEN
-37 PQSHI
+37 PKTLI
-42 LNGAADSAQNAW
+42 LNGVADSAQTAW
-54 NTAMA
+54 KTAMT

-91 TNGFTRDWA
+91 ANGFTRDWA
-100 EQRLSGTIEKIL
+100 EQRLSATLEKIL
-112 SAMADTPQKVTFVVS
+112 TAMADAPQKVTFVVAQ
-127 GNWQPSNTASQT
+127 NWTASHPHPEKSQ
-139 VKAEASHEMPEAAQ
+139 KAAETETPQPAAQ
-153 EPEPA
+153 EAVPA
-158 PKASVQAKPRTDSI
+158 KVSAPVRMSSENI
-172 LARFTFDSFVV
+172 LSRFTFDNFVV
-183 SNNNNLAAAA
+183 SNNNNLACAA
-193 ARAVAVN
+193 ARAVAET

-225 GNHLN
+225 GNRLN
-230 NSGLKVVFASSEEF
+230 GSGLNVVFASSEEF

-283 TQEAFFHTFNKL
+283 TQDAFFHTVTTL
-295 YEMNKQIVI
+295 SEMNKQIVI

-383 VSDLCGHSLD
+383 VSDLCGHTLD
-393 KELVRMSLTDMS
+393 RELVRMSLTDMS
-405 SPKHTTSADEII
+405 SPKHNTSADEII

-430 VMSRDRTKD
+430 VMSRDRTRD

-455 NASLPAIGQAM
+455 NVSLPQIGLAM

-475 HACEKVAQLLQT
+475 HACEKVASLLKT
-487 DNQFRTRVFRAKDMI
+487 DNSFRSQVFRAKDMI

>member
-1 MFNFET
+1 M
-7 ALTRRA
+7 
-13 GEDCARTEI
+13 
-22 EQNVTRQTMVRRNEN
+22 
-37 PQSHI
+37 S
-42 LNGAADSAQNAW
+42 
-54 NTAMA
+54 
-59 QMKGSMDRQTFS
+59 
-71 TLLGNAELL
+71 
-80 ACEDG
+80 
-85 VYTVGM
+85 
-91 TNGFTRDWA
+91 
-100 EQRLSGTIEKIL
+100 
-112 SAMADTPQKVTFVVS
+112 DTPQRVDFVVT
-127 GNWQPSNTASQT
+127 GTWQASRTERESAAEVQEAQT
-139 VKAEASHEMPEAAQ
+139 PRPAAET
-153 EPEPA
+153 PEPPVRKYA
-158 PKASVQAKPRTDSI
+158 DNI
-172 LARFTFDSFVV
+172 LARFTFDNFVV
-183 SNNNNLAAAA
+183 SNNNNLASAA
-193 ARAVAVN
+193 ARAVAET

-225 GNHLN
+225 GNRLN
-230 NSGLKVVFASSEEF
+230 GSDLKVVFVSSEEF
-244 TSDFIRSIQN
+244 TNDFIRSIQN
-254 RDDETFREKYRSADV
+254 RDDETFRDKYRTADV

-347 AQRAGKQVPMDV
+347 AGKAGKQVPMDV

-369 NIRELEGALNRVLA
+369 NIRELEGALNRVIA
-383 VSDLCGHSLD
+383 VSELCGHSLD
-393 KELVRMSLTDMS
+393 RELVRMSLTDMS
-405 SPKHTTSADEII
+405 TPKHSYSADEII
-417 ESVSDVFGVPVEK
+417 ESVSTVFGVPVEK
-430 VMSRDRTKD
+430 VMSRDRTRD

-455 NASLPAIGQAM
+455 NVSLPQIGLAM

-475 HACEKVAQLLQT
+475 HACEKVSSLLQT
-487 DNQFRTRVFRAKDMI
+487 DHHFRSQVFQAKDKI